1 MRAGN
6 GQVLIDVAIE
16 QGGQAESVWDTAV
29 HNGLALTDTVVGL
42 DIAVPSAP
50 KDLDVVTALE
60 AAKVRPASDE
70 SINRRIGVPIG
81 QAVIGT
87 DIVN

>member
-16 QGGQAESVWDTAV
+16 QGGQAESVWDMAV
-29 HNGLALTDTVVGL
+29 HNGLSPTDTVVGI
-42 DIAVPSAP
+42 DIAVPSVP
-50 KDLDVVTALE
+50 NDHDVVASLE

-70 SINRRIGVPIG
+70 SINRSSGVPIG